1 MAAPQQIFTDLQQ
14 RFKFDALIT
23 QAILDKNITTLQEF
37 RFYCDD
43 EKDVVGTF
51 ITPIQEKL
59 TNQRLDAARLKMAW
73 AAIGAAEKAKE
84 KGVEE
89 GITLDEEDLLPQSSL
104 ASIRDT
110 FWKRYHW
117 LPPPEQQPSDKL
129 LSKLTRALQKRS
141 LEVMNVF
148 AVKTLFNQRSTPS
161 AKRVKVAHNLWVGS
175 TGEEDMQPSES
186 WASYLDHLLIYLIG
200 LSMAG
205 AYALQPPPTV
215 AESLATSSHDYVEF
229 AWDLAW
235 KYHFRAVQCVHRY
248 PEGVRLSVISALD
261 LQERAEWAQKFANG
275 SDPLGAV
282 VHKIFLERATHW
294 AQLPLVTAAGGLSA
308 RPAEPVAPP
317 APKSA
322 PVESAGSFAEKLRD
336 GTPLKRGRK
345 GGAHSK
351 RREAVPMGNIDVPV
365 SWIAGVFAVIPS
377 ISGARVPTSCARSD
391 LQEIPFH
398 LPWRI

>member
-1 MAAPQQIFTDLQQ
+1 MATPQQIFTDLQQ

-51 ITPIQEKL
+51 ITPIQDKL

-148 AVKTLFNQRSTPS
+148 TVKTLFNQRSTPS

-186 WASYLDHLLIYLIG
+186 WANYLDHLLIYLIG

-215 AESLATSSHDYVEF
+215 TESLATSSHDYVEF
-229 AWDLAW
+229 PWDLAW

-282 VHKIFLERATHW
+282 VPKIFLERATHW
-294 AQLPLVTAAGGLSA
+294 AQVPIVTAAGGLSA

-317 APKSA
+317 TPRSA

-336 GTPLKRGRK
+336 GTPLCQAWQKGRCPQQKERGCANGQHR
-345 GGAHSK
+345 
-351 RREAVPMGNIDVPV
+351 
-365 SWIAGVFAVIPS
+365 
-377 ISGARVPTSCARSD
+377 CARELNSGRVCGD
-391 LQEIPFH
+391 PKHIGSTCSNKL
-398 LPWRI
+398 RKK

>member
-1 MAAPQQIFTDLQQ
+1 MFVDLILFRVEQYSRLEHRSYPLAFVAMATPQQIFTDLQQ

-51 ITPIQEKL
+51 ITPIQDKL

-148 AVKTLFNQRSTPS
+148 TVKTLFNQRSTPS

-186 WASYLDHLLIYLIG
+186 WANYLYHLLIYLIG

-215 AESLATSSHDYVEF
+215 TESLATSSHDYVEF
-229 AWDLAW
+229 PWDLAW
-235 KYHFRAVQCVHRY
+235 KYHFSSAMCASLSRRSSAIRY
-248 PEGVRLSVISALD
+248 LCIGFAGTGRVGPEVC
-261 LQERAEWAQKFANG
+261 QWE
-275 SDPLGAV
+275 
-282 VHKIFLERATHW
+282 
-294 AQLPLVTAAGGLSA
+294 
-308 RPAEPVAPP
+308 
-317 APKSA
+317 
-322 PVESAGSFAEKLRD
+322 
-336 GTPLKRGRK
+336 
-345 GGAHSK
+345 
-351 RREAVPMGNIDVPV
+351 
-365 SWIAGVFAVIPS
+365 
-377 ISGARVPTSCARSD
+377 
-391 LQEIPFH
+391 
-398 LPWRI
+398 